1 LPTAVSAPTPL
12 AIPTAADPPPDPIPD
27 VETDPAAAALALLHS
42 IDPSLDDRTRA
53 RIAGVL
59 SELADL
65 TERARLQTSMPLA
78 EFLAHAGRLTRLKQI
93 LEGRLAD
100 APRRPDVATQ
110 VYNLLVAVRRWK
122 PRSEL
127 RAERPRI
134 LDGLDSELA
143 AIDPQIDALAGAV
156 TSGSTLVVDVNT
168 EQYKAGLTGQD
179 DEFIRRATPL
189 LAKRQ
194 DLSERIRRL
203 DQIGDAGRAFL
214 VADALEAAGGPAA
227 VAAAIAATMPAES
240 ASAAAK
246 AKATAERL
254 QSQLSA
260 IDPETRKAAELK
272 ESLQD
277 VQGRVQTLQ
286 DAVREEQGAAAEQ
299 LVRDALTGR
308 LAAVAQLRSAA
319 AGVLPGLAESCDSV
333 LASPPELVATLREMI
348 GGK

>member
-1 LPTAVSAPTPL
+1 LP
-12 AIPTAADPPPDPIPD
+12 IPTAADPPPGAIPIPD
-27 VETDPAAAALALLHS
+27 AETDPAAAALALLRS
-42 IDPSLDDRTRA
+42 INPALDDQTRG
-53 RIAGVL
+53 RVAGVM

-65 TERARLQTSMPLA
+65 TERARIQTSMPLD
-78 EFLAHAGRLTRLKQI
+78 EFLAHAGRLTRLKQT

-110 VYNLLVAVRRWK
+110 VYNLLVTVRRWK

-127 RAERPRI
+127 RAERQRI
-134 LDGLDSELA
+134 LDGLHAELA
-143 AIDPQIDALAGAV
+143 AIAPQIDALAGV
-156 TSGSTLVVDVNT
+156 IQGGSTFAMDVNT
-168 EQYKAGLTGQD
+168 EQYKSGLTGQD
-179 DEFIRRATPL
+179 DEFIRRAIPL

-214 VADALEAAGGPAA
+214 MADALSAAGGPAA

-240 ASAAAK
+240 ASGAAK

-286 DAVREEQGAAAEQ
+286 DAAKAEQGAAAEA
-299 LVRDALTGR
+299 LVSRAATGRFVALTE
-308 LAAVAQLRSAA
+308 LQAAAVD
-319 AGVLPGLAESCDSV
+319 VLPALAET
-333 LASPPELVATLREMI
+333 LATIRGSAPELIATVAELI